1 MDNDFLPA
9 VNDLDWN
16 TLIFSGLKIVSVIEI
31 VLRLVPTAKPYSI
44 LFFIHDLIKRI
55 DGWLPNN
62 VTK

>member
-1 MDNDFLPA
+1 MDSDFLPGA
-9 VNDLDWN
+9 NDIDWN
-16 TLIFSGLKIVSVIEI
+16 SIIYTIMKLISVIEI
-31 VLRLVPTAKPYSI
+31 VLRLVPTQKPYSV